1 MVTLKSIA
9 ASAVGVVKEGLL
21 NVCPEKGLL
30 PGCASSQ
37 DDRPGYF
44 YPPWTYDGDYKL
56 ARNKLK
62 TFMQDTYDV
71 SIKNDQKE
79 VTLVKEEDRY
89 LTTSFPSKAALKE
102 IKEREAW

>member
-1 MVTLKSIA
+1 
-9 ASAVGVVKEGLL
+9 
-21 NVCPEKGLL
+21 
-30 PGCASSQ
+30 
-37 DDRPGYF
+37 
-44 YPPWTYDGDYKL
+44 L